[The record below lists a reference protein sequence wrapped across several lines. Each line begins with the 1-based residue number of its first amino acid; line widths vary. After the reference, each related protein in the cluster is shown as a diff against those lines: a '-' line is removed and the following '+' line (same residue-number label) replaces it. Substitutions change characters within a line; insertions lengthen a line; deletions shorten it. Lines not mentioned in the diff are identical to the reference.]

1 MKRTVLAVLAF
12 LAAAS
17 PVAGAGRLDVDYR
30 PPRVSVEASDHTLT
44 QILGAIGAKVGFTV
58 VDNGAPS
65 EPMTVSIHD
74 ASVEDALRQLLRGT
88 NHSVVYLDETSPG
101 SAPIDKVV
109 LLGAPGI
116 AQPMSA
122 PPDRPQVA
130 TAPGPTGSGPA
141 VSNQAG
147 ARPQTPETMPAV
159 VAPAAPQWNPLM
171 SWDPGPNAE
180 ATNDPDASSVGDLLR
195 LHAQNAAQAVAAP
208 GNVQGETP
216 GPAAPTGNLEASLA
230 ETTRRAQQDLAALVK
245 GLAAATRAL
254 QDSLVTAPK

>member
-1 MKRTVLAVLAF
+1 MKRTVLAILAL

-17 PVAGAGRLDVDYR
+17 PVAGADRGSSRLDVDYR
-30 PPRVSVEASDHTLT
+30 PPRLSVEASGHTLA

-58 VDNGAPS
+58 VDTGAPS
-65 EPMTVSIHD
+65 EAMIVSIHD

-88 NHSVVYLDETSPG
+88 NHSLLYLDETSPG

-116 AQPMSA
+116 AQPTST
-122 PPDRPQVA
+122 PPDRPQTA
-130 TAPGPTGSGPA
+130 TVPEPASSGPLA
-141 VSNQAG
+141 SNQPP
-147 ARPQTPETMPAV
+147 ARPQSPETSV
-159 VAPAAPQWNPLM
+159 VAPYTPQWNPLL

-180 ATNDPDASSVGDLLR
+180 ASNDPDASNVGDLLR
-195 LHAQNAAQAVAAP
+195 LHAQSAAQTVATPDNAP
-208 GNVQGETP
+208 V
-216 GPAAPTGNLEASLA
+216 PAAPAGTLEASLA

-254 QDSLVTAPK
+254 QDSLVAAPQ

>member
-1 MKRTVLAVLAF
+1 MKPMTRTVLAILAL
-12 LAAAS
+12 LAVAS
-17 PVAGAGRLDVDYR
+17 PVAGANRLDVDYR
-30 PPRVSVEASDHTLT
+30 PPRLSVEADGQTLT
-44 QILGAIGAKVGFTV
+44 EILGAIGAKVGFTV

-88 NHSVVYLDETSPG
+88 NHSLVYLDETSPG

-109 LLGAPGI
+109 LLGAPGT
-116 AQPMSA
+116 ALPTST

-130 TAPGPTGSGPA
+130 NTPGPTGSGPSA
-141 VSNQAG
+141 SNQPA
-147 ARPQTPETMPAV
+147 ARQTPETSAV
-159 VAPAAPQWNPLM
+159 VAPFTPQWNPLM
-171 SWDPGPNAE
+171 SWDTGPNPE
-180 ATNDPDASSVGDLLR
+180 TTNDPDASNVGDLLR
-195 LHAQNAAQAVAAP
+195 MHAQSAAQGIAAP
-208 GNVQGETP
+208 GSEP
-216 GPAAPTGNLEASLA
+216 IPAAPAGIEASLA